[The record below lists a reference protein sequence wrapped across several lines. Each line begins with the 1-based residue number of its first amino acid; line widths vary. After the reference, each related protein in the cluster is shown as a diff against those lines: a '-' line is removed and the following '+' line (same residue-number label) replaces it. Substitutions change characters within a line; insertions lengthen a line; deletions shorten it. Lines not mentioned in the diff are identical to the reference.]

1 MTQKNALNIVMKV
14 LVMAIV
20 VVFNLVSMTSCQENE
35 ETQARVMKLSDDPVV
50 IPENPAE
57 WLRNRNDNLKGFHD
71 DYIITLKDKNSD
83 ESHTLTGASD
93 LWAENYDY
101 TIEEKYETLDVA
113 FSNNGRTGGE
123 PTILPTDTGSIAVTN
138 YFFPLEDGNVA
149 AVSDTCVRV
158 NDAPY
163 DQLVN
168 VRLVSLNN
176 VDKAGKGPH
185 KAMTRAMY
193 QKSVVYTEIV
203 AELTYNTVGIENVAP
218 TTIVLKDTVTRK
230 VMAEDDIDKVTVINK
245 GREILDNTTE
255 RCYFTELF
263 TMKSGEKNEV
273 NKSYILNRLFKGIEP
288 YDLIVESFIYNF
300 SQSYGITAGSETSVE
315 SVDSNWNVWGKTD
328 RYSGVI
334 SGPKSVTTDYSL
346 YHERCS
352 YKDQYVT
359 VDFEYIAPSVSE
371 NGTNVATAS
380 SDRTGYDKAI
390 LTNNVNTTY
399 SGYNQALSEFVNLY
413 KEAKHIVSEDFDASS
428 AKKEFTDN
436 TMTCSVDYVTTYSDG
451 EIVRTSFKHSFSR
464 SLVCTSNWTS
474 IEANNT
480 NRTNGATLNV
490 SKASKSDGEWK
501 WNQENGSI
509 SANVTLAGS
518 SKSNTWES
526 TEANEVKVTHR
537 GKTYS
542 FGTDQYTLQ
551 NAASV
556 ANGVVNG
563 SYTEYKYSDKLNYK
577 FGASNVKNSTAPGL
591 IKVEIEEDTFFP
603 KEWGKLL
610 SATETVA
617 PDENRKAYV
626 YTWSLHFEKGTLPV
640 VVRKGSLAPEWEF
653 KYFSSVVDSR
663 YNGGYYLK
671 ATKSWVNTIASDG
684 TDWMEWLDNSNTNK
698 GNMAYSTATAWG
710 WDEGHQ
716 VNGHP
721 SVTTSRH
728 TLTVNNGEL
737 KARDNYLN
745 KAMTDTHVNK
755 NGGWK

>member
-14 LVMAIV
+14 LVMAM
-20 VVFNLVSMTSCQENE
+20 VVFNLVSMTSCQEDE
-35 ETQARVMKLSDDPVV
+35 AARAKVMKFSEDPVIV
-50 IPENPAE
+50 PETKPD
-57 WLRNRNDNLKGFHD
+57 WTRDRDDNLKGFHD
-71 DYIITLKDKNSD
+71 SYIITITDKNSD
-83 ESHTLTGASD
+83 EKHVLTGEAD

-101 TIEEKYETLDVA
+101 TIEEKYETLDVS

-123 PTILPTDTGSIAVTN
+123 PTVQPTDTGSVAVTN

-149 AVSDTCVRV
+149 AVSDTCVRI
-158 NDAPY
+158 NGAPY

-176 VDKAGKGPH
+176 VNKAGKGAH
-185 KAMTRAMY
+185 KTRAAMY

-203 AELTYNTVGIENVAP
+203 AELTYNTIGLDNEKP
-218 TTIVLKDTVTRK
+218 TTILLKDTVTRK
-230 VMAEDDIDKVTVINK
+230 VMAEDEIDNVKVINQD
-245 GREILDNTTE
+245 REVIDNTTE

-273 NKSYILNRLFKGIEP
+273 HKSYILNRLFKGIEP
-288 YDLIVESFIYNF
+288 YDLIVNSFVYNF
-300 SQSYGITAGSETSVE
+300 SQSYGITAGNETSVE

-328 RYSGVI
+328 RYSAAI

-346 YHERCS
+346 YHERCQ

-359 VDFEYIAPSVSE
+359 VDFEYINPEVSE
-371 NGTNVATAS
+371 NGTNVAVAG
-380 SDRTGYDKAI
+380 SDRAGYDKAI
-390 LTNNVNTTY
+390 LTNNVNTLY

-413 KEAKHIVSEDFDASS
+413 KESKHIVSEDFDAES

-451 EIVRTSFKHSFSR
+451 EIVRTNLKHTFTR
-464 SLVCTSNWTS
+464 RLVPTSNWES
-474 IEANNT
+474 IESSNSNSTA
-480 NRTNGATLNV
+480 GATLNT
-490 SKASKSDGEWK
+490 SKVSKSDGEWS
-501 WNQENGSI
+501 WVEETGSI
-509 SANVTLAGS
+509 SSIVTLAGS
-518 SKSNTWES
+518 KKQNTWES
-526 TEANEVKVTHR
+526 TEANNVSVTHR
-537 GKTYS
+537 GKTYK
-542 FGTDQYTLQ
+542 FGSDQYTLQ
-551 NAASV
+551 NSANV

-577 FGASNVKNSTAPGL
+577 FGASNVKQSTAPGL
-591 IKVEIEEDTFFP
+591 IKVEIEENTFFP

-640 VVRKGSLAPEWEF
+640 VVRKGSLAPEWKFE
-653 KYFSSVVDSR
+653 YFTSVVDSR
-663 YNGGYYLK
+663 YNGGYSL
-671 ATKSWVNTIASDG
+671 TSTTSWLNTIASDG
-684 TDWMEWLDNSNTNK
+684 TDWMEWLDNSNMNK

-716 VNGHP
+716 INGHP
-721 SVTTSRH
+721 SVHTSRH

-745 KAMTDTHVNK
+745 KAMTDSNVNK

>member
-1 MTQKNALNIVMKV
+1 MKNNLFSIASKV
-14 LVMAIV
+14 LVMAMVVCMNIV
-20 VVFNLVSMTSCQENE
+20 SFTSCQEDE
-35 ETQARVMKLSDDPVV
+35 AARAKVMKFSDDPVV
-50 IPENPAE
+50 VPETKPD
-57 WLRNRNDNLKGFHD
+57 WTRDRDDNLKGFHD
-71 DYIITLKDKNSD
+71 SYIITLKDNNSD
-83 ESHTLTGASD
+83 EKHYLTGEAD

-101 TIEEKYETLDVA
+101 TIEEKYEVLDVA

-123 PTILPTDTGSIAVTN
+123 PTVLPTDTGSIAVTN

-149 AVSDTCVRV
+149 AVSDTCVRI
-158 NDAPY
+158 NGAPY

-176 VDKAGKGPH
+176 VNKAGKGAH
-185 KAMTRAMY
+185 KTRAAMY

-203 AELTYNTVGIENVAP
+203 AELTYNTIGLDNEKP
-218 TTIVLKDTVTRK
+218 TTILLKDTVTRK
-230 VMAEDDIDKVTVINK
+230 VMAEDEIDNVKVINQD
-245 GREILDNTTE
+245 REVIDNTTE

-273 NKSYILNRLFKGIEP
+273 HKSYILNRLFKGIEP
-288 YDLIVESFIYNF
+288 YDLIVNSFVYNF
-300 SQSYGITAGSETSVE
+300 SQSYGITAGNETSVE

-328 RYSGVI
+328 RYSAAI

-359 VDFEYIAPSVSE
+359 VDFEYINPEVSE
-371 NGTNVATAS
+371 NGTNVAVAG
-380 SDRTGYDKAI
+380 SDRAGYDKAI
-390 LTNNVNTTY
+390 LTNNVNTLY
-399 SGYNQALSEFVNLY
+399 SGYNQALSEYVNLY
-413 KEAKHIVSEDFDASS
+413 KESKHIISEDFDASS

-451 EIVRTSFKHSFSR
+451 EIVRTSFKHEFSR
-464 SLVCTSNWTS
+464 SLICTSNWTS

-490 SKASKSDGEWK
+490 SKASKKDGEWS
-501 WNQENGSI
+501 WQQENGSI
-509 SANVTLAGS
+509 SSNVTLAGS

-537 GKTYS
+537 GKTYN
-542 FGTDQYTLQ
+542 FGSDSYTLN

-577 FGASNVKNSTAPGL
+577 FGASNVKQSTAPGL

-640 VVRKGSLAPEWEF
+640 VVRKGSLAPEWKFE
-653 KYFSSVVDSR
+653 YFTNETDSR
-663 YNGGYYLK
+663 FNGGYYLK
-671 ATKSWVNTIASDG
+671 SIKSWVNTIADDG

-721 SVTTSRH
+721 SVYTSRH
-728 TLTVNNGEL
+728 TLTVSNGEL

-745 KAMTDTHVNK
+745 KAMTDSNVNR